1 MNGAGVHC
9 RLRIPGGQEPT
20 AGTVPWTEKENGSRQ
35 AAKAPRSSKLGNDGI
50 RGNIIDAYLRATA
63 SALEALAKAHD
74 LDLNT
79 YMEKLADAM
88 E

>member
-1 MNGAGVHC
+1 M
-9 RLRIPGGQEPT
+9 
-20 AGTVPWTEKENGSRQ
+20 
-35 AAKAPRSSKLGNDGI
+35 GNDGI